1 MKRKWIS
8 IITVILIIASALSGC
23 SAQKKEAAQNIQAG
37 IANETQENAPAA
49 SANTT
54 TAASASTIEV
64 DKEFTARD
72 LEVGYEESSAVLIVL
87 NGTSISVKGDG
98 AAVTDQKV
106 TIQKEGSYV
115 IEGTLEDGQ
124 IIVDAGDTDKVQLI
138 LNGTSVHN
146 SSNAPIYI
154 KNADKVFITLQEGTD
169 NLLTD
174 GAEYIQSDDNN
185 VDAVIYSKADLTLNG
200 SGSLT
205 ITGNY
210 KHGIVSKDDLV
221 FTGGIYDITAAKDAI
236 NGKDCVKI
244 KDGSFTLN
252 ASSGNGIQ
260 SKNSDDATKG
270 YVYICGGTVNVASS
284 QEGIEGTV
292 IIIEDGTIEINAGDD
307 GLNAASGSTDT
318 AGAENTAS
326 SWEALKGKPSASEG
340 TSTLPAE
347 SGENAA
353 VTAQL
358 PKDSAMPSGEVP
370 EDGDTSRGPGGADR
384 GKPTSSD
391 QMPFGQ
397 GQAPSGDTRPGGF
410 GGGENPFE
418 TDANCYISISGG
430 TIIINAEGDGIDSNG
445 NLSISGGTIYVDG
458 PTQSMNGSLD
468 YSGNGDISG
477 GILIAVGSSGMAQG
491 FGETSTQYSLLYNLS
506 AVNTNKDQITL
517 NDASGKEIISYT
529 PKKSYQSVLI
539 SSPDMAQGETY
550 TLTCGTQTAE
560 ITLSSVFTTNG
571 QRMGPGVK

>member
-8 IITVILIIASALSGC
+8 IITVILIIVSALSGC

-37 IANETQENAPAA
+37 TANETQENAPAA

-54 TAASASTIEV
+54 IAASASTIEV

-138 LNGTSVHN
+138 LNGASVHN

-154 KNADKVFITLQEGTD
+154 KNADKVFITLQEGMD

-252 ASSGNGIQ
+252 ASSVNGIQ
-260 SKNSDDATKG
+260 SKISDVTTKV
-270 YVYICGGTVNVASS
+270 YV
-284 QEGIEGTV
+284 
-292 IIIEDGTIEINAGDD
+292 
-307 GLNAASGSTDT
+307 
-318 AGAENTAS
+318 
-326 SWEALKGKPSASEG
+326 
-340 TSTLPAE
+340 
-347 SGENAA
+347 
-353 VTAQL
+353 
-358 PKDSAMPSGEVP
+358 
-370 EDGDTSRGPGGADR
+370 
-384 GKPTSSD
+384 
-391 QMPFGQ
+391 
-397 GQAPSGDTRPGGF
+397 
-410 GGGENPFE
+410 
-418 TDANCYISISGG
+418 
-430 TIIINAEGDGIDSNG
+430 
-445 NLSISGGTIYVDG
+445 
-458 PTQSMNGSLD
+458 
-468 YSGNGDISG
+468 
-477 GILIAVGSSGMAQG
+477 
-491 FGETSTQYSLLYNLS
+491 
-506 AVNTNKDQITL
+506 
-517 NDASGKEIISYT
+517 
-529 PKKSYQSVLI
+529 
-539 SSPDMAQGETY
+539 
-550 TLTCGTQTAE
+550 
-560 ITLSSVFTTNG
+560 
-571 QRMGPGVK
+571 